1 MASNILIKR
10 STGSTAPGTITFGE
24 LAITTG
30 ANGTQANAGDRLF
43 IGDNNGAAQIVG
55 GRYFMDML
63 DHVHGT
69 LTASSS
75 VIVDSN
81 SKIDVWNVDDI
92 TLDSNV
98 ITTSTTDADLI
109 FRANGT
115 GKLVIEDGQELE
127 FGTTGDV
134 ELSYN
139 DSDAVLD
146 VKRVA
151 GTPDLRI
158 ADDMKLIFGNN
169 KDVSFV
175 YDETTSDK
183 LKIDGADIEV
193 GTTSTSKVNFANTTD
208 ASNVATA
215 AVTVAGGLGVAATA
229 YIKDLNVDDN
239 TTIGTASGDSLTVNA
254 TATFQNDVTFNGTTN
269 ISGSTAQTGDIQI
282 DNLKLDGNT
291 LSTINSVQELIL
303 DPDPATDAGG
313 LVIIKGDLQIDGTT
327 TTVNSASMSV
337 NDPTIELGDPT
348 TPVTLTASAAGGQAD
363 VVVDAVDQLQVGDA
377 VTSTTTGI
385 AGSTVISA
393 INAGTKTV
401 TLSNNLTQTMAA
413 GSVLVTVTGADDQL
427 DRGVKVHYNA
437 SGTNQF
443 GFFGYDRTGG
453 ADGAGAWTFIE
464 NATDTNTVFGVTGNR
479 GTVVLGD
486 LELDTDLVVEYGGT
500 GVSTFTTNGIVY
512 GNGTSPMQ
520 VTAAANMASPG
531 TGSDVSTSYQVL
543 TVTAAGV
550 PVWTDTIDGGTF

>member
-10 STGSTAPGTITFGE
+10 STGSTAPGSITFGE
-24 LAITTG
+24 LATTIG

-43 IGDNNGAAQIVG
+43 VGDNNGAAQVVG

-63 DHVHGT
+63 DHVTGT
-69 LTASSS
+69 LTASSA
-75 VIVDSN
+75 VLVDSN
-81 SKIDVWNVDDI
+81 SKIDNWLVDDI
-92 TLDSNV
+92 SLNANI

-109 FRANGT
+109 LAANGT
-115 GKLVIEDGQELE
+115 GKVVIQDGQELE

-134 ELSYN
+134 EFSFN

-169 KDVSFV
+169 KDASIV
-175 YDETTSDK
+175 YDETTNDK
-183 LKIDGADIEV
+183 LLIDGADIKI

-208 ASNVATA
+208 ASNVSTA
-215 AVTVAGGLGVAATA
+215 AVTIDGGLGVAATA

-239 TTIGTASGDSLTVNA
+239 TTIGTASGDTLTVNA
-254 TATFQNDVTFNGTTN
+254 TTTFQNGVTFNGTTT
-269 ISGSTAQTGDIQI
+269 ISGTTSQTGSIEI
-282 DNLKLDGNT
+282 DNLKLDGNSIT
-291 LSTINSVQELIL
+291 TINSVQELIL
-303 DPDPATDAGG
+303 DPDPTTDAGG

-348 TPVTLTASAAGGQAD
+348 TPVTLTASAAGSQAD
-363 VVVDAVDQLQVGDA
+363 VVVDAVDQLQVGDS

-385 AGSTVISA
+385 ANGTTISA
-393 INAGTKTV
+393 INAGTKTL
-401 TLSNNLTQTMAA
+401 TLNNNLTQTMAA
-413 GSVLVTVTGADDQL
+413 GSVLVTVSGADDAL
-427 DRGVKVHYNA
+427 DRGVKIHYNN

-453 ADGAGAWTFIE
+453 NDGAGAWTFIE

-486 LELDTDLVVEYGGT
+486 LELDSDLEVQYGGT
-500 GVSTFTTNGIVY
+500 GAGTFTTNGIIY
-512 GNGTSPMQ
+512 GNTTGALQ
-520 VTAAANMASPG
+520 VTAAANVGSPG
-531 TGSDVSTSYQVL
+531 TGSDVTTSFQVL

-550 PVWTDTIDGGTF
+550 PVWTNTIDGGTF